1 MQPKNLSNGAHLH
14 NMEILSRISI
24 NPKCEADLS
33 DLGLLSVHIQK
44 RQIQKCFLM
53 NELNSNYGFAIWSC
67 FWIDG
72 GINYLA
78 ITILTFWFTIKIR
91 CHSGTIIWFTIA
103 SAINFHMWAL
113 HFNYF
118 EPPVGLSW
126 RGFWQREFRE

>member
-53 NELNSNYGFAIWSC
+53 NEN
-67 FWIDG
+67 
-72 GINYLA
+72 
-78 ITILTFWFTIKIR
+78 
-91 CHSGTIIWFTIA
+91 
-103 SAINFHMWAL
+103 
-113 HFNYF
+113 HFISTQIMDLRFGHVF
-118 EPPVGLSW
+118 ELKV
-126 RGFWQREFRE
+126 E